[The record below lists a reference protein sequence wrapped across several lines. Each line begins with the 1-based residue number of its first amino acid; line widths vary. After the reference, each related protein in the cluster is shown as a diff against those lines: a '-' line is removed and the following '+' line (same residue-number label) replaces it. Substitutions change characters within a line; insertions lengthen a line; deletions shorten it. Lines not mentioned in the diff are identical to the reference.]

1 MTVQLRATV
10 IAALDRV
17 TGVMNQPALAR
28 TLMAGDDLFF
38 DTLDIDSLSLM
49 VMALEDALGIE
60 LDGDEVAA
68 TRSINGLVHDLA
80 RRTAPDRAADKPA

>member
-1 MTVQLRATV
+1 MTVPLRATV

-17 TGVMNQPALAR
+17 TGVMNQPDTAR
-28 TLMAGDDLFF
+28 ALMAGDDLLF
-38 DTLDIDSLSLM
+38 DTLDIDSLSLMEM

-68 TRSINGLVHDLA
+68 TRSVDGLVTFLA
-80 RRTAPDRAADKPA
+80 IRTAQG